1 MSYGIRR
8 QFYKSKQWQLCR
20 ESYLASVGRLC
31 EECLKEGRITPAA
44 IVHHKVELTENNIDN
59 PTITINPQNLEAV
72 CLDCHNKIHMP
83 EQKRYTVDEMGRILI
98 R

>member
-8 QFYKSKQWQLCR
+8 AFYKSKEWAACR
-20 ESYLASVGRLC
+20 ESYLASVGGLC
-31 EECLKEGRITPAA
+31 EECMKAGRITPAV
-44 IVHHKVELTENNIDN
+44 IVHHKVELTENNIDD
-59 PTITINPQNLEAV
+59 PSITINPQNLEAV

-83 EQKRYTVDEMGRILI
+83 GRKRYTVDEMGRILV